1 MIGVLIVAH
10 GTLGESLI
18 HCASHVLGRRPMRV
32 RQLGITIH
40 DDPDA
45 LLPQAQDLIQHLD
58 DGSGVL
64 VLTDIY
70 GATPA
75 NLVARLLVPGH
86 IEALA
91 GVNLP
96 MLIRAL
102 TYRERSL
109 PEVIDKAVSGGRDGV
124 MQVPA
129 TGATQGEAGHAA
141 A

>member
-1 MIGVLIVAH
+1 
-10 GTLGESLI
+10 
-18 HCASHVLGRRPMRV
+18 MRV

-45 LLPQAQDLIQHLD
+45 LLPQAQDLIAHLD

-75 NLVARLLVPGH
+75 NLVARLLVPGR

-102 TYRERSL
+102 TYRERDL
-109 PEVIDKAVSGGRDGV
+109 ATVIDKATSGGRDGV
-124 MQVPA
+124 LRIPC
-129 TGATQGEAGHAA
+129 TDSTQGGSGDAPA
-141 A
+141 